1 MLIAY
6 VDTRTVEVVMDSRV
20 VYVETGEILATATST
35 QTKGRKH
42 WVALG
47 FMKTGGLEEKVN
59 VLSEALQDG
68 VRELANQ
75 LPQKAPRK

>member
-6 VDTRTVEVVMDSRV
+6 VDTQTVEVVMVARV
-20 VYVETGEILATATST
+20 VYVETGKILAAAKST

-42 WVALG
+42 RVALG
-47 FMKTGGLEEKVN
+47 FMKAGGLEEKVN
-59 VLSEALQDG
+59 VISEALQDG

-75 LPQKAPRK
+75 LSQKAPRK